1 MPILALCGEETR
13 AEGHDTEMRDF
24 FFLCISTK
32 NFPMTPQTF
41 QNQAGLI

>member
-24 FFLCISTK
+24 FFFVYQRKIS
-32 NFPMTPQTF
+32 
-41 QNQAGLI
+41 L